1 MRVFLAC
8 LLMSGCVPK
17 RGLTPEDTKL
27 KESDRDWFEVYRHE
41 LNVAAENEDPEARYF
56 FLQEIIKMQY
66 KRDYN
71 MELAPN
77 PSIRILNQ

>member
-1 MRVFLAC
+1 
-8 LLMSGCVPK
+8 MSGCVPK
-17 RGLTPEDTKL
+17 RGPAPEDTRF

-71 MELAPN
+71 MELPPN
-77 PSIRILNQ
+77 PSIRILNK